1 MRAPAHHVHR
11 DAELLSRWHRI
22 HAFLRLKGMPPLR
35 VFTVLKHQSKV
46 AVLRDP
52 ELLSPGAPGPGDA
65 GVRPCP
71 PLPLRARAL
80 TL

>member
-46 AVLRDP
+46 AKWPCCATPSCCRQEHLDP
-52 ELLSPGAPGPGDA
+52 AMQACVHVHRFLF
-65 GVRPCP
+65 V
-71 PLPLRARAL
+71 RAR
-80 TL
+80 